1 MIITVIYG
9 CVCCNGIMAY
19 IKTTTNKEGR
29 THGYLVEGY
38 RKDGKVKQRIIH
50 KYSLLDEMEAT
61 ELGILERLKKETKAG
76 FLSSNQIIQ
85 VTYDLLEPM
94 NEPDKSYVWMV
105 LDNLFEK
112 LKFPDFMKN
121 VKTKSNY
128 DLSTALKLLVFQQI
142 LNPDSK
148 LVTVESQVELFG
160 D

>member
-1 MIITVIYG
+1 
-9 CVCCNGIMAY
+9 
-19 IKTTTNKEGR
+19 
-29 THGYLVEGY
+29 
-38 RKDGKVKQRIIH
+38 
-50 KYSLLDEMEAT
+50 MEAT
-61 ELGILERLKKETKAG
+61 ELGILECLKKETKAG